1 MTSFPAQILQRLQ
14 RPATTRTAPATA
26 LDADARTVRGVRAER
41 GAGGTLS
48 VMAAVEVEAEV
59 EAEVEVEAQTEAA
72 TGVEGAIGAEVDPRE
87 ASAEGAVPAARAGLA
102 KEVRAALGLGD
113 DPPLVALSREQTLL
127 GEAELPSDDE
137 AEVRSMARLALGRDY
152 AIEGVDS
159 AGDFMHVDRSDGR
172 STVLLAAAPR
182 PRIAETLARV
192 GAVTAARVAIR
203 ALGVV
208 SLLRRAPELGAGTVL
223 AIDAT
228 AAQCECTVARDG
240 RLLQSRGFSIA
251 GEAQS
256 RATAILSE
264 LRRMLA
270 AMRAADPTLRL
281 ARVLVLGDAA
291 TATAVLAGLEP
302 VAGVRGARLES
313 HPAVSLDRLAPAAR
327 EVFRS
332 ACFPLAGLL
341 LEDGGDGRSIDLL
354 HPTPEI
360 DVAARTRQ
368 RILAVAGV
376 MVVAA
381 LAGWTFGARSWRD
394 LEEQRADLEAKARN
408 ALPELRRSKRDE
420 FLVRHLEVATKVEPQ
435 WLAYLD
441 AIHRFAPDQD
451 AIVFEGISAQLSDS
465 EVEYT
470 REGAFVSRPTLR
482 FDLAGEARDRAT
494 ADALRDAFVRARGV
508 TLSSTGADGRGG
520 QRLPA
525 PFAYTLR
532 TAELAPKLGE
542 SGEAAASPAAS
553 AEGAAPAASKERTP

>member
-1 MTSFPAQILQRLQ
+1 MTTLPAQILRRLQ
-14 RPATTRTAPATA
+14 RPATVRAAPATA
-26 LDADARTVRGVRAER
+26 LDADARTVRRVRAER
-41 GAGGTLS
+41 GAGGVLS
-48 VMAAVEVEAEV
+48 VTAAAMVEVEPFVAEPGAGAV
-59 EAEVEVEAQTEAA
+59 DGAA
-72 TGVEGAIGAEVDPRE
+72 TDG
-87 ASAEGAVPAARAGLA
+87 ASATPIGLSR
-102 KEVRAALGLGD
+102 EDRAALGLGD
-113 DPPLVALSREQTLL
+113 EPALVALAREQALL

-152 AIEGVDS
+152 SIEGVET
-159 AGDFMHVDRSDGR
+159 AGDFMHVARTDGR

-182 PRIAETLARV
+182 ARIAETLARV
-192 GAVTAARVAIR
+192 GATTAARIAVR

-208 SLLRRAPELGAGTVL
+208 SLLRRAPDLCAGTVL

-228 AAQCECTVARDG
+228 ASQCECTVARDG
-240 RLLQSRGFSIA
+240 RLVQTRGFALSEDGA
-251 GEAQS
+251 DA
-256 RATAILSE
+256 RAALILAE

-270 AMRAADPTLRL
+270 AMRAADSSLRL
-281 ARVLVLGDAA
+281 ARVVVLSDAA
-291 TATAVLAGLEP
+291 TAAALLKGIEP

-313 HPAVSLDRLAPAAR
+313 HPAISLERLSQEAR

-341 LEDGGDGRSIDLL
+341 LEEGGEGRSIDLL

-381 LAGWTFGARSWRD
+381 LAGWTFGARSWRG
-394 LEEQRADLEAKARN
+394 LEAQRADLEAKARN

-420 FLVRHLEVATKVEPQ
+420 FLVRHLEVATKVEPR

-441 AIHRFAPDQD
+441 EIRRFAPDQD
-451 AIVFEGISAQLSDS
+451 AIVFEGISAQLSDA

-532 TAELAPKLGE
+532 TAELAPRLGE
-542 SGEAAASPAAS
+542 TNETAPAPAPSAEAAAPS
-553 AEGAAPAASKERTP
+553 ASKERAP

>member
-1 MTSFPAQILQRLQ
+1 MAERSTGQNTHDPMTTPFAQVLKRLQ
-14 RPATTRTAPATA
+14 RPAKARVAPAAA
-26 LDADARTVRGVRAER
+26 LDADARTVRCVRAER
-41 GAGGTLS
+41 GAGGVLS
-48 VMAAVEVEAEV
+48 VMSATEIEDWEAVS
-59 EAEVEVEAQTEAA
+59 
-72 TGVEGAIGAEVDPRE
+72 GASEDDLRGPVDDGA
-87 ASAEGAVPAARAGLA
+87 PAARAGLSQ
-102 KEVRAALGLGD
+102 ENRARLGLGD
-113 DPPLVALSREQTLL
+113 EPALVALAREQVLL
-127 GEAELPSDDE
+127 GETELPSDDE

-152 AIEGVDS
+152 AIEGVET
-159 AGDFMHVDRSDGR
+159 AGDFMHVARTDGR

-182 PRIAETLARV
+182 PRIAEALARV
-192 GAVTAARVAIR
+192 GATTAARVAVR

-208 SLLRRAPELGAGTVL
+208 SLLRAAPQVGAGTVL

-240 RLLQSRGFSIA
+240 RLVQTRGFALSA
-251 GEAQS
+251 GTADA
-256 RATAILSE
+256 RAALVLAE

-270 AMRAADPTLRL
+270 AMRAADPSLRL
-281 ARVLVLGDAA
+281 SRVVVFADSDTGNS
-291 TATAVLAGLEP
+291 VVAGVEP

-313 HPAVSLDRLAPAAR
+313 HPAVDLERLPHAAR

-341 LEDGGDGRSIDLL
+341 LEDVGEGRSIDFL

-394 LEEQRADLEAKARN
+394 LEAQRADLEAKARN

-441 AIHRFAPDQD
+441 AIRRFAPDQD
-451 AIVFEGISAQLSDS
+451 AIVFERISAQVSET

-470 REGAFVSRPTLR
+470 REGAFVARPTLR

-494 ADALRDAFVRARGV
+494 ADALRDAFVRTQGL

-532 TAELAPKLGE
+532 TAELAPKLGDA
-542 SGEAAASPAAS
+542 SGEAQMPAQTAEGGRPAATE
-553 AEGAAPAASKERTP
+553 EGAP

>member
-1 MTSFPAQILQRLQ
+1 MTTLPAQILQRLQ
-14 RPATTRTAPATA
+14 RPATARVAPATA
-26 LDADARTVRGVRAER
+26 LDADARTVRGVCAER
-41 GAGGTLS
+41 GAGGVLS
-48 VMAAVEVEAEV
+48 VTAAALVEVAAPSDAERRLDSS
-59 EAEVEVEAQTEAA
+59 EDAPADDTPLDDAPA
-72 TGVEGAIGAEVDPRE
+72 TPVGLSRE
-87 ASAEGAVPAARAGLA
+87 E
-102 KEVRAALGLGD
+102 RAALGLGD
-113 DPPLVALSREQTLL
+113 GPALVALPREQVLL
-127 GEAELPSDDE
+127 GEMELPSDDE

-152 AIEGVDS
+152 AIEGVET
-159 AGDFMHVDRSDGR
+159 AGDFMHVARVDGR

-182 PRIAETLARV
+182 ARIAETLARV
-192 GAVTAARVAIR
+192 GATTAARVAVR

-208 SLLRRAPELGAGTVL
+208 SLLRSAPDLCAGTVL

-228 AAQCECTVARDG
+228 EAQCECTVARDG
-240 RLLQSRGFSIA
+240 RLVQTRGFA
-251 GEAQS
+251 LAADGADA
-256 RATAILSE
+256 RAALVLAE

-270 AMRAADPTLRL
+270 AMRAADPALRV
-281 ARVLVLGDAA
+281 ARVVVLSDPA
-291 TATAVLAGLEP
+291 TAGALLKGIEP
-302 VAGVRGARLES
+302 VAGVRGVRLES
-313 HPAVSLDRLAPAAR
+313 HPAVSLDRLSQEAR

-394 LEEQRADLEAKARN
+394 LEAQRVDLEAKARN

-435 WLAYLD
+435 WISYLD
-441 AIHRFAPDQD
+441 AIRRFAPDQD
-451 AIVFEGISAQLSDS
+451 AIVFEGISAQLSDA

-482 FDLAGEARDRAT
+482 FDLTGEARDRAT

-542 SGEAAASPAAS
+542 TSEEAPSPSS
-553 AEGAAPAASKERTP
+553 APSAAPSPEVDAPSAAKERAP

>member
-1 MTSFPAQILQRLQ
+1 
-14 RPATTRTAPATA
+14 
-26 LDADARTVRGVRAER
+26 
-41 GAGGTLS
+41 
-48 VMAAVEVEAEV
+48 
-59 EAEVEVEAQTEAA
+59 
-72 TGVEGAIGAEVDPRE
+72 
-87 ASAEGAVPAARAGLA
+87 
-102 KEVRAALGLGD
+102 
-113 DPPLVALSREQTLL
+113 
-127 GEAELPSDDE
+127 
-137 AEVRSMARLALGRDY
+137 
-152 AIEGVDS
+152 
-159 AGDFMHVDRSDGR
+159 
-172 STVLLAAAPR
+172 
-182 PRIAETLARV
+182 
-192 GAVTAARVAIR
+192 
-203 ALGVV
+203 
-208 SLLRRAPELGAGTVL
+208 
-223 AIDAT
+223 
-228 AAQCECTVARDG
+228 
-240 RLLQSRGFSIA
+240 
-251 GEAQS
+251 
-256 RATAILSE
+256 
-264 LRRMLA
+264 MLA
-270 AMRAADPTLRL
+270 AMRAADPALRV
-281 ARVLVLGDAA
+281 ARVVVLSDPA
-291 TATAVLAGLEP
+291 TAGALLKGIEP
-302 VAGVRGARLES
+302 VAGVRGMRLES
-313 HPAVSLDRLAPAAR
+313 HPAVSLDRLSQEAR

-394 LEEQRADLEAKARN
+394 LEAQRVDLEAKARN

-435 WLAYLD
+435 WISYLD
-441 AIHRFAPDQD
+441 AIRRFAPDQD
-451 AIVFEGISAQLSDS
+451 AIVFEGISAQLSDA

-482 FDLAGEARDRAT
+482 FDLTGEARDRAT

-542 SGEAAASPAAS
+542 TSEEAPSPSSAPSAAV
-553 AEGAAPAASKERTP
+553 AAPSAAKERAP